1 MLFSRFS
8 SVISFIHSSIY
19 ASIPISQ
26 FIPPPLSTSVSVSL
40 FSTSVVSIS
49 ALQVS
54 SSVPFFYIPHVSNSL
69 FLTYLFYMIVSR
81 SVHISVNDT
90 TVFLLWLSNIPLYIC
105 NTSCLSISLL
115 IVWLLPHPSYCK

>member
-19 ASIPISQ
+19 ASTPISQ

-115 IVWLLPHPSYCK
+115 IVWLLPYPSYCK